1 MFIWFSE
8 LDRWIPLRRSFDA
21 SNLPKGWQTV
31 RIGDV
36 VSQVTVRELG
46 QPDKE
51 YRMAGVK
58 WYAEGVFHRETVLG
72 KEMSAKFVTPLVP
85 GALIYN
91 RLFAWK
97 ESFAVVGLE
106 HAGLCVSSEF
116 PQFLPDTARVI
127 PEFLYLFCTRP
138 KTIEMVNAASAGSAA
153 VSRNRFKEDEFLKL
167 EMPLPPLAEQRA
179 IMERWR
185 SAHAQI
191 AAASVRVEKVSERID
206 YDCYAAIGFKIAE
219 RKTPPKVFAAPW
231 AGFGRWSVSF
241 NQQTLTGMNLEAG
254 KYPLATLD
262 SFLTLV
268 QYGTSEKANEQGRG
282 VPVLRIGNI
291 KDRVVDMTKL
301 KHIELP
307 PKTVESLALKN
318 GDMLIIRTSGSR
330 DLVGTCAV
338 FHDSE
343 QAVFASYLIRLR
355 FDSMRANADY
365 VCWFLNSALGRQQVD
380 AISRQIM
387 QNNINS
393 EEIRTLRVPLPPLEV
408 QRKLVER
415 VTAAR
420 VEIARERAAAAAL
433 RQSIA
438 TEVESL
444 ILGTKPL
451 KSA

>member
-1 MFIWFSE
+1 
-8 LDRWIPLRRSFDA
+8 
-21 SNLPKGWQTV
+21 
-31 RIGDV
+31 
-36 VSQVTVRELG
+36 
-46 QPDKE
+46 
-51 YRMAGVK
+51 MAGVK

-85 GALIYN
+85 GAVIYN

-97 ESFAVVGLE
+97 ESFAVVGSE
-106 HAGLCVSSEF
+106 HAGLSVSSEF
-116 PQFLPDTARVI
+116 PQFLTDAARVT

-153 VSRNRFKEDEFLKL
+153 VSRNRFKEEEFLKMD
-167 EMPLPPLAEQRA
+167 MPLPPLAEQRA
-179 IMERWR
+179 IVERWR
-185 SAHAQI
+185 SAQAQL

-206 YDCYAAIGFKIAE
+206 RDCFAAIGFKIAE

-254 KYPLATLD
+254 KYPLAALD

-291 KDRVVDMTKL
+291 KDRVVSMTNL

-307 PKTVESLALKN
+307 PKTVESLTLKD

-338 FHDSE
+338 FHGND

-355 FDSMRANADY
+355 FDSMRANPDY

-420 VEIARERAAAAAL
+420 AEIARERAAAAAL
-433 RQSIA
+433 RQTIA
-438 TEVESL
+438 AEVEAL

-451 KSA
+451 KLA